1 MNICLCRNYQ
11 SLVTVWCEIAT
22 WPTWRRQNL
31 AVLGSTPFPGDS
43 GAWKFQ
49 CFGWSEVER
58 VWSSHTKVTYYV
70 PFRSRIVLY
79 NKHTYSQQRSYVM
92 KPKEEIMF
100 VQHKHAKSAFR
111 TSCLHL
117 SFAYAPMVK
126 FLAMLRLRSIIM
138 TAVVTPGRT
147 ASSWLNEYYGNT
159 FTLTIH
165 IYIYINSKS
174 WHWTRSILN
183 ANFKSTMAM
192 SAPFPNADNM

>member
-1 MNICLCRNYQ
+1 
-11 SLVTVWCEIAT
+11 
-22 WPTWRRQNL
+22 
-31 AVLGSTPFPGDS
+31 
-43 GAWKFQ
+43 
-49 CFGWSEVER
+49 
-58 VWSSHTKVTYYV
+58 
-70 PFRSRIVLY
+70 
-79 NKHTYSQQRSYVM
+79 
-92 KPKEEIMF
+92 MF

-165 IYIYINSKS
+165 IYIYIYIHTSLIYIYIYIYIY
-174 WHWTRSILN
+174 ILI
-183 ANFKSTMAM
+183 
-192 SAPFPNADNM
+192 PNPDTGPEAF